1 MVLNEDTAEK
11 YTACVACDVVHA
23 ALQITLDRASDLLDL
38 LDLLS
43 RQRSEKNDFPS
54 QNMA

>member
-23 ALQITLDRASDLLDL
+23 ALQITLDWASDLLA
-38 LDLLS
+38 S
-43 RQRSEKNDFPS
+43 
-54 QNMA
+54 